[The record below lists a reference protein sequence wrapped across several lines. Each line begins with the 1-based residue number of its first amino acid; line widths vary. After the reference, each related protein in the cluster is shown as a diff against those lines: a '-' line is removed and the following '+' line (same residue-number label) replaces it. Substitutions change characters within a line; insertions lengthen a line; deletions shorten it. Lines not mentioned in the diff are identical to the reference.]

1 MPKTIL
7 DSYDEFNFMVVILFI
22 VFTLLIF
29 FVIILINMRNRSGIN
44 KYSKITYNN
53 YITSDNISNNTSN
66 NTPQTTPYQ
75 YNYAAQLNQYNLP
88 TQGFY

>member
-29 FVIILINMRNRSGIN
+29 FVIILINMRNRSGTN
-44 KYSKITYNN
+44 KYPKITYNN
-53 YITSDNISNNTSN
+53 YITSDNISNNT
-66 NTPQTTPYQ
+66 PKTTPYQ
-75 YNYAAQLNQYNLP
+75 YNYAAQLNQLNLP